1 LESPISRVRLSD
13 AVAKKYPLEPLVT
26 LLREREK
33 ARAGTVR
40 DALQR
45 AEAERAEL
53 DRARGQRERFEAE
66 TRAERERERAAF
78 DDRGVRVRD
87 LQQSELF
94 RIGAERALGA
104 LAVSES
110 EHAARS
116 ARSELARVN
125 RDKQVVERHR
135 ARFDAEEERRSE
147 LAREEAAADL
157 ALSRRRGARSE

>member
-1 LESPISRVRLSD
+1 
-13 AVAKKYPLEPLVT
+13 VAKKYPLEPLVT

-40 DALQR
+40 DAL
-45 AEAERAEL
+45 ERA
-53 DRARGQRERFEAE
+53 EAE

-78 DDRGVRVRD
+78 DDQGVRVRD

-110 EHAARS
+110 ERAARASTADQAVLS

-157 ALSRRRGARSE
+157 ALSRRRGARSD

>member
-1 LESPISRVRLSD
+1 M
-13 AVAKKYPLEPLVT
+13 AKKYPLEPLVT

-40 DALQR
+40 EALER

-53 DRARGQRERFEAE
+53 DRARSQRERFEAE

-78 DDRGVRVRD
+78 DDQGVRARD

-110 EHAARS
+110 EHAARASTADQAVLS

-135 ARFDAEEERRSE
+135 ARFDAEAERRSE

-157 ALSRRRGARSE
+157 ALSRRRGARSD